1 MCLPTRL
8 ALTDSLRNFEV
19 PNHLHRQIRR
29 TKLKQWST
37 QRKPG
42 IVTRQQASCNAH
54 KLAISFCG
62 SRIDHSGRMTVYPEG
77 TQLAT
82 LARQPRTNV
91 RFSYNFPPRF
101 GSNSEGTVGPPTAS
115 REGFDCL
122 IGMFVSC
129 FSQPLRFCQQKH
141 KLPQGQSSLHTVT
154 FIVTVITSQGHAA
167 AYSAR
172 VL

>member
-1 MCLPTRL
+1 MSAAGREIFF
-8 ALTDSLRNFEV
+8 SHN
-19 PNHLHRQIRR
+19 
-29 TKLKQWST
+29 
-37 QRKPG
+37 
-42 IVTRQQASCNAH
+42 
-54 KLAISFCG
+54 
-62 SRIDHSGRMTVYPEG
+62 SGRVTAYPEG

-82 LARQPRTNV
+82 IARQPRTNV
-91 RFSYNFPPRF
+91 RPCNNFSPRF
-101 GSNSEGTVGPPTAS
+101 GSNPEDTVGPPTAS

-154 FIVTVITSQGHAA
+154 FIVMVITSQGHAA
-167 AYSAR
+167 PYSAR